1 MKHLKAIPVILSSY
15 IIKKDLRHLHT
26 IDQMSEAILVLIDDT
41 LNFNKYFPLTVSL
54 TVFTAKETII
64 LELHSPGLNSSL

>member
-41 LNFNKYFPLTVSL
+41 LNFNKNFSLTVSL
-54 TVFTAKETII
+54 TVFTAQEAVI